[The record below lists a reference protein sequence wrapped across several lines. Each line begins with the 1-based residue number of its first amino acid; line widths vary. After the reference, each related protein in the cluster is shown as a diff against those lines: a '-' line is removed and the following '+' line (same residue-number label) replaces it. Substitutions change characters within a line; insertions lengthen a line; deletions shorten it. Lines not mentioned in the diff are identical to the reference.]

1 MIKNLLA
8 ALCVVILNAS
18 PLLAEEP
25 KILTD
30 DKDVV
35 NWPVFVEESSKY
47 IHSEKDVDNSTKQ
60 EEPKNTTKTIDK

>member
-1 MIKNLLA
+1 MMKNLFT
-8 ALCVVILNAS
+8 ALCVVMLNVS

-35 NWPVFVEESSKY
+35 NWPVFIEESSKY
-47 IHSEKDVDNSTKQ
+47 IHPEKDVDNSPKQ
-60 EEPKNTTKTIDK
+60 EEPKNTTKNVDK

>member
-60 EEPKNTTKTIDK
+60 EEPKNTAKTIDK